1 MLFELTFA
9 PIVNTL
15 LVPLAIKSIVPPSVE
30 IAPLVVM
37 LPVLVTETL
46 PEPFSSMLVIV
57 SVVAVLMREILPVLL
72 FEAVKEVTVFAPPKV
87 VPVTEEVVSKLPLKV
102 PPDSVIEPVVE
113 VKLIALPVVDTTPVI
128 ESETTSLSVKAP
140 LEVKVLSTGT
150 VLLNGRLTELPVLP
164 VKMPTLI
171 AVDVFCV
178 IAPVISPDTPKVR
191 VAKLELALIL
201 PRATVVA
208 LRIVTALLV
217 LFVVVN
223 VPSLN

>member
-1 MLFELTFA
+1 M
-9 PIVNTL
+9 V
-15 LVPLAIKSIVPPSVE
+15 KVE
-30 IAPLVVM
+30 
-37 LPVLVTETL
+37 
-46 PEPFSSMLVIV
+46 
-57 SVVAVLMREILPVLL
+57 AVLTRVILPVLL
-72 FEAVKEVTVFAPPKV
+72 LEAVKEVTVFAPPNV
-87 VPVTEEVVSKLPLKV
+87 VPLTEEVVSKLPLKV
-102 PPDSVIEPVVE
+102 PPDSEMALLE
-113 VKLIALPVVDTTPVI
+113 VRLIALPVVETAPVI

-171 AVDVFCV
+171 AVDAFCV

-217 LFVVVN
+217 LFVLVN